1 MTLETPITIRGVT
14 FKNRIVMPP
23 MQVGVG
29 LRGRRA
35 RAYYAARARGGAG
48 TIIMAATSV
57 DAFCRD
63 EAWGQAGGVE
73 AFLDGTRRVI
83 DEVHEAG
90 ARIGVQLWH
99 DSRFPSGT
107 GARSEEAGEAVA
119 PSASDGRRELTV
131 DEIGEIISRF
141 AAATVNARSA
151 GMDFIEA
158 HGAHGYLVCQFFS
171 PANNHRSDEYG
182 GDLTGRMRFG
192 LDLVTA
198 TRAAAG
204 DDFPIFYR
212 LGVWEDLPDGIV
224 TDHSVQFAVE
234 LEKAG
239 VDLIDVS
246 LGAMTGAR
254 LTPSPG
260 ADQPEGTLVSFAHT
274 VKRSVG
280 VPVLAVG
287 RIRTPEVAERVL
299 ESGRAD
305 MIAIGRQLI
314 ADPDWPKKATG
325 ESAEDIAPCISCNNC
340 FSPIR
345 TGERLRCTVNAAAG
359 HEAEVITEST
369 ATSRRVMVV
378 GGGPG
383 GMEAARVA
391 ASRGHRVT
399 LYERQRQ
406 LGGQLI
412 PASVPPHKQE
422 LAQLQRYLARQLEK
436 SGATVELGVD
446 ATPELVAREKPDV
459 FVSAIG
465 PVSFV
470 PDIPGM
476 ERNNI
481 VTDIDILAGEV
492 EIAER
497 VVVIGGELVGC
508 EIADY
513 LSDQGRRVA
522 VLRRG
527 GELATNVAPDIRTAL
542 LGRLEA
548 KGVLLLPGVREYR
561 EITSEGVQI
570 VDAEGQE
577 QLLPAETIV
586 LATGATANDLL
597 ARAIEGAV
605 GEVYLVGDCAEP
617 GRIVD
622 AIHDGARVGRDI
634 A

>member
-1 MTLETPITIRGVT
+1 MKLEEPITIRGVT
-14 FKNRIVMPP
+14 FKNRMVMPP

-29 LRGRRA
+29 MRGRRA
-35 RAYYAARARGGAG
+35 RAYYAERARGGAG

-63 EAWGQAGGVE
+63 EAWGQPGGAE
-73 AFLDGTRRVI
+73 AFVDGIRPVI
-83 DEVHEAG
+83 DEVHETG

-99 DSRFPSGT
+99 DSQFPSGT
-107 GARSEEAGEAVA
+107 GARGEEAGEPVG
-119 PSASDGRRELTV
+119 PSAADDRRELTV
-131 DEIGEIISRF
+131 PEIAEIVSRF
-141 AAATVNARSA
+141 AEATANARRA
-151 GMDFIEA
+151 GMDFVEV

-171 PANNHRSDEYG
+171 PASNRRRDDYG
-182 GDLTGRMRFG
+182 GDLDGRMRFG
-192 LDLVTA
+192 LELVTA
-198 TRAAAG
+198 MRVATG

-212 LGVWEDLPDGIV
+212 LGVWEDIEGGIA
-224 TDHSVQFAVE
+224 TADSVKFAVE
-234 LEKAG
+234 LERAG

-254 LTPSPG
+254 LTASPG

-287 RIRTPEVAERVL
+287 RFRTPEVAERVL

-305 MIAIGRQLI
+305 MVAIGRQLI
-314 ADPDWPKKATG
+314 ADPYWPEKATNG
-325 ESAEDIAPCISCNNC
+325 RAEDIAPCISCNNC
-340 FSPIR
+340 FNPIR
-345 TGERLRCTVNAAAG
+345 TGERLRCSVNAAAG
-359 HEAEVITEST
+359 REAETIAEA
-369 ATSRRVMVV
+369 ATTPRRVMVV

-391 ASRGHRVT
+391 ASRGHDVT

-422 LAQLQRYLARQLEK
+422 LAQLQRYLVRQLEK
-436 SGATVELGVD
+436 SGAAVELGVD

-470 PDIPGM
+470 PDIPGI
-476 ERNNI
+476 ERNNV
-481 VTDIDILAGEV
+481 VTDLDILAGAM

-522 VLRRG
+522 VVRRG
-527 GELATNVAPDIRTAL
+527 GELATNVAPDIRATL
-542 LGRLEA
+542 LARLED
-548 KGVLLLPGVREYR
+548 KGVELLPGVREYR
-561 EITSEGVQI
+561 EITGEGVVL
-570 VDAEGQE
+570 VDAEGRE
-577 QLLPAETIV
+577 RLLPAETIV

-634 A
+634 K